1 MTVLISPL
9 SWGFGHAGRMIPL
22 AVELQRRGARII
34 FAADGSLLQMVQRD
48 VPGITPVEIPGLRMR
63 YSRSLPQYICIFLQM
78 PHIIASAVR
87 DHRTL
92 RRLVSEYNPSVII
105 SDNRFGFYNRRVFS
119 AYVTHQLRIPFPGPL
134 RFMEPLAMWIH
145 RVIINRFDLCLV
157 PDYPGSVNLS
167 GRLSHGLR
175 LPRKVIFSGPLS
187 RFSTPDGREPDGRDP
202 GVRNPDRTVHD
213 GTEPDGTVPG
223 GTELNITE
231 PDGTVPGGTE
241 LNITEPDRTEL
252 NITEPD
258 RTELN
263 ITEPDRTEP
272 ERTVSGV
279 TGSDVTQPGTPDQSH
294 PVCLLLSGPEP
305 QRTLLLK
312 KIIETLS
319 GFRMVVLTATPLPLF
334 INETPPGIRVI
345 IAPDTR
351 TMRQILV
358 SSSLVIARSGY
369 SSVMELVSLGK
380 GAVIIPT
387 PGQPEQEYLGR
398 HLNGMLG
405 FVTVSQHNLD
415 KLPAVAH
422 ERTHNQF
429 SLRPG
434 GDNALLTGKQEGTD
448 TAKPSASRLPDA
460 DPLLE
465 KAINS
470 LLKHNK
476 K

>member
-34 FAADGSLLQMVQRD
+34 FAADGPLLQMVQRD

-63 YSRSLPQYICIFLQM
+63 YSRSLPQYICIFLQL

-134 RFMEPLAMWIH
+134 RFMEPLAMWMH

-187 RFSTPDGREPDGRDP
+187 RFSTPDAREPDGRDP
-202 GVRNPDRTVHD
+202 GVRNPDRPEPDGTVHD
-213 GTEPDGTVPG
+213 GTEQ
-223 GTELNITE
+223 NITE
-231 PDGTVPGGTE
+231 PDGTLPDG
-241 LNITEPDRTEL
+241 TEPDRTV
-252 NITEPD
+252 PG
-258 RTELN
+258 RTES
-263 ITEPDRTEP
+263 
-272 ERTVSGV
+272 ERTVSGG
-279 TGSDVTQPGTPDQSH
+279 TGSDVTEPATPDQSH

-312 KIIETLS
+312 KINETLS

-345 IAPDTR
+345 IAPDAAA
-351 TMRQILV
+351 MRRELL

-405 FVTVSQHNLD
+405 FVTISQHNLN
-415 KLPAVAH
+415 KLPAVVH
-422 ERTHNQF
+422 ERTRNQF
-429 SLRPG
+429 SRQPC
-434 GDNALLTGKQEGTD
+434 GDNTLLTGKQEGTD

-460 DPLLE
+460 APLLE

>member
-1 MTVLISPL
+1 MNGMTVLISPL

-34 FAADGSLLQMVQRD
+34 FAADGPLLQMVQRD

-63 YSRSLPQYICIFLQM
+63 YSRSLPQYICIFLQL

-134 RFMEPLAMWIH
+134 RFMEPLAMWMH

-187 RFSTPDGREPDGRDP
+187 RFSTPDAREPDGRDP
-202 GVRNPDRTVHD
+202 GVRNPDRPEPDGTVHD
-213 GTEPDGTVPG
+213 GTEQ
-223 GTELNITE
+223 NITE
-231 PDGTVPGGTE
+231 PDGTLPDG
-241 LNITEPDRTEL
+241 TEPDRTV
-252 NITEPD
+252 PG
-258 RTELN
+258 RTESERTVSGG
-263 ITEPDRTEP
+263 TES

-279 TGSDVTQPGTPDQSH
+279 TGSDVTEPATPDQSH

-312 KIIETLS
+312 KINETLS

-345 IAPDTR
+345 IAPDTAA
-351 TMRQILV
+351 MRRELL

-405 FVTVSQHNLD
+405 FVTISQHNLN
-415 KLPAVAH
+415 KLPAVVH
-422 ERTHNQF
+422 ERTRNQF
-429 SLRPG
+429 SRQPC
-434 GDNALLTGKQEGTD
+434 GDNTLLTGKQEGTD

-460 DPLLE
+460 APLLE

>member
-34 FAADGSLLQMVQRD
+34 FAADGPLLQMVQRD

-63 YSRSLPQYICIFLQM
+63 YSRSLPQYICIFLQL

-134 RFMEPLAMWIH
+134 RFMEPLAMWMH

-187 RFSTPDGREPDGRDP
+187 RFSTPDAREPDGRDP
-202 GVRNPDRTVHD
+202 GVRNPDRPEPDGTVHD
-213 GTEPDGTVPG
+213 GTEQ
-223 GTELNITE
+223 NITE
-231 PDGTVPGGTE
+231 PA
-241 LNITEPDRTEL
+241 
-252 NITEPD
+252 
-258 RTELN
+258 
-263 ITEPDRTEP
+263 
-272 ERTVSGV
+272 
-279 TGSDVTQPGTPDQSH
+279 TPDQSH

-312 KIIETLS
+312 KINETLS

-345 IAPDTR
+345 IAPDAAA
-351 TMRQILV
+351 MRRELL

-405 FVTVSQHNLD
+405 FVTISQHNLN
-415 KLPAVAH
+415 KLPAVVH
-422 ERTHNQF
+422 ERTRNQF
-429 SLRPG
+429 SRQPC
-434 GDNALLTGKQEGTD
+434 GDNTLLTGKQEGTD

-460 DPLLE
+460 APLLE